1 MNRLE
6 NTKTVASLSDD
17 ITTSATHS
25 MEIDTLG
32 FRVASIDVAFEK
44 VAAAG
49 TNSAVATVIK
59 LQQGDGTTY
68 ADIVQFVGGGASGFT
83 IPTPVN
89 TTADNVVRFDVDT
102 KGAQGRYLRVLATG
116 NATGSIY
123 TVARLSKGDQLPWNA
138 ATKGALAAV
147 SGQLGVSLSPG
158 TSYVG

>member
-49 TNSAVATVIK
+49 TNSAVALVLK
-59 LQQGDGTTY
+59 LQHGDSTSSYSDLTGY
-68 ADIVQFVGGGASGFT
+68 VGGTSFT
-83 IPTPVN
+83 IPTPAN
-89 TTADNVVRFDVDT
+89 TTSDVVVRFDVDLRG
-102 KGAQGRYLRVLATG
+102 KKRYLKVVATG
-116 NATGSIY
+116 NATGSVY
-123 TVARLSKGDQLPWNA
+123 SVARLGKPEDGPDT
-138 ATKGALAAV
+138 ATEKGASVAV
-147 SGQLGVSLSPG
+147 
-158 TSYVG
+158 VG